1 MVSNW
6 VLVGGVSLHF
16 QFRYWFLIAQCITA
30 RFGHKAEGCNI
41 RKYIYKCYKER
52 QQLVD
57 RFTFPRF
64 ENLLYYNTTM
74 ILMHL
79 KRQKK
84 CALSLF
90 LRRYIHMHHFMWKT
104 CQNLTVILS
113 ELVLVLP
120 LFVGKEGC
128 FSPLIQINILQLR
141 SFNHHLDMKVSCHI
155 IIFFFFFSSSIWKI
169 SCCFKKSWNSN
180 VSSTVRVL
188 EQTVKV
194 CHCLLS
200 IFEKLHNYWK
210 KSLILNLIK
219 KKILIILKKYFF
231 SKSTLQQ

>member
-1 MVSNW
+1 
-6 VLVGGVSLHF
+6 
-16 QFRYWFLIAQCITA
+16 
-30 RFGHKAEGCNI
+30 
-41 RKYIYKCYKER
+41 
-52 QQLVD
+52 
-57 RFTFPRF
+57 
-64 ENLLYYNTTM
+64 
-74 ILMHL
+74 MHL

-155 IIFFFFFSSSIWKI
+155 IIFFFFFHPPFEKFHVASRRVGIQMCPPLFVFWNKQSRYVIVFYLFLKNYI
-169 SCCFKKSWNSN
+169 ITGKK
-180 VSSTVRVL
+180 VSSLT
-188 EQTVKV
+188 
-194 CHCLLS
+194 
-200 IFEKLHNYWK
+200 
-210 KSLILNLIK
+210 
-219 KKILIILKKYFF
+219 
-231 SKSTLQQ
+231 

>member
-1 MVSNW
+1 
-6 VLVGGVSLHF
+6 
-16 QFRYWFLIAQCITA
+16 
-30 RFGHKAEGCNI
+30 
-41 RKYIYKCYKER
+41 
-52 QQLVD
+52 
-57 RFTFPRF
+57 
-64 ENLLYYNTTM
+64 
-74 ILMHL
+74 MHL

-155 IIFFFFFSSSIWKI
+155 INIFFFFILHLKNFMLLQEELEFKCVLHC
-169 SCCFKKSWNSN
+169 SCFGTNSQGM
-180 VSSTVRVL
+180 S
-188 EQTVKV
+188 
-194 CHCLLS
+194 LS
-200 IFEKLHNYWK
+200 FI
-210 KSLILNLIK
+210 
-219 KKILIILKKYFF
+219 YF
-231 SKSTLQQ
+231 